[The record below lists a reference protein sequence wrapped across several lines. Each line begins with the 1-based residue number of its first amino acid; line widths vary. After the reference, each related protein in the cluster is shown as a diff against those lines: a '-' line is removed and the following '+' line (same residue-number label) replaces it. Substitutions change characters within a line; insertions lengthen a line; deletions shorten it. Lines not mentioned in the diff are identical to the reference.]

1 MSEIT
6 QQTIYLAVNVT
17 IFIIALTISI
27 NLMIGVRDV
36 AELSAQYDASIPTGS
51 RVVSVDT
58 ERTRTIN
65 GYELMSY
72 YSRYMS
78 EQAQLTSSQKFE
90 IIIEN
95 KDGSKKI
102 TKDSAFNEDD
112 IQKFFEKKGIKL
124 SSDYEVITEEYNSK
138 ENILTIKL
146 KEI

>member
-6 QQTIYLAVNVT
+6 QQTIYLAVNIT

-58 ERTRTIN
+58 ERTRAIK
-65 GYELMSY
+65 GYELKSY

-78 EQAQLTSSQKFE
+78 EQALLTTSHKFE

-102 TKDSAFNEDD
+102 TKDTTFDKSNLEV
-112 IQKFFEKKGIKL
+112 FFENNGIKL
-124 SSDYEVITEEYNSK
+124 LNDYEVITTKYNSI
-138 ENILTIKL
+138 ENVLTIKL